1 MPFEAETVQA
11 QNSYVIIDFDSTFM
25 QVEALEELA
34 EIVLKDA
41 ADKDSI
47 VEEIKNITS
56 LGVDGKITFN
66 DSLTRRLN
74 LMKVHKS
81 HLEKLVRRMKKKV
94 SISFSRNKAFFK
106 KNKGRI
112 YIVSNG
118 FKDFIDPIVKAYDI
132 DPEFV
137 LANTFLYDE
146 EGWVTDFDQENF
158 LAHSKGKSRT
168 LKALGLEGKI
178 MVIGD
183 AYTDFEMVEAGIAHQ
198 FFAFTENVLRE
209 NILDK
214 ADHVTPSF
222 DEFLYVNQM
231 PRALSYPKN
240 RIQVLLMDG
249 VHEDAK
255 SSFAIEGYEL
265 KTSKG
270 AISDKDLAKKLKKVS
285 ILGVPP
291 KTAIT
296 RSMLQNANRLMAI
309 CVFGNGTNNVDLG
322 ACADKGVIVFNA
334 PYTNTRSVVELA
346 IGHIIMLLRRIPVYN
361 QRMKAGKWDRSGHT
375 GFEIRGKK
383 LGIIGYGHSGQQLS
397 VLAEALGMDVLFYDL
412 VEKPALGKAIKCH
425 NLKDLLRKSDV
436 VSINVDSRP
445 ENEAF
450 FDRLAFNAM
459 QEHSV
464 LINLSNGQAVEID
477 ALVDNLKSG
486 KLLGAAVDVFQDSP
500 FEETTDFKH
509 ELQQFENVILTPF
522 IGGRTAEAQ
531 TETAS
536 FVPGKIIEYINT
548 GNTAQSLNFPRLQL
562 PKLKNAHRLIHIHEN
577 RPGLL
582 ARINSVL
589 AKHRINILGQY
600 LKTNDHIGY
609 VITDINKKYS
619 EEVLTDLKDIE
630 HTIKFRVLY

>member
-1 MPFEAETVQA
+1 MSFDTETVQA

-41 ADKDSI
+41 ANKDEL
-47 VEEIKNITS
+47 VDEIKNITS

-66 DSLTRRLN
+66 DSLTRRLS
-74 LMKVHKS
+74 LLKVHES

-94 SISFSRNKAFFK
+94 STSFSRNKAFFK

-132 DPEFV
+132 DPDFV
-137 LANTFLYDE
+137 LANTFVYDD
-146 EGWVTDFDQENF
+146 EGWVTGFDHENY

-222 DEFLYVNQM
+222 DEFLYINQM

-240 RIQVLLMDG
+240 RIQVLLLEG

-255 SSFAIEGYEL
+255 SVFEGEGYDVKALKDGISEKEL
-265 KTSKG
+265 T
-270 AISDKDLAKKLKKVS
+270 KKLKKVS
-285 ILGVPP
+285 ILGVLP
-291 KTAIT
+291 KTPIT
-296 RSMLQNANRLMAI
+296 RSMLAQANRLMAI
-309 CVFGNGTNNVDLG
+309 CVFGNGVSQVDLA

-346 IGHIIMLLRRIPVYN
+346 IGQIIMLLRRIPVYDK
-361 QRMKAGKWDRSGHT
+361 RMKAGKWDRSGHT
-375 GFEIRGKK
+375 GYEIRGKK

-397 VLAEALGMDVLFYDL
+397 ILAEALGMDVFYYDFID
-412 VEKPALGKAIKCH
+412 KPSIGKATKCYT
-425 NLKDLLRKSDV
+425 LKELLRKVNV
-436 VSINVDSRP
+436 VSINVDNRP
-445 ENEAF
+445 ENEGF

-459 QEHSV
+459 QEDSI
-464 LINLSNGQAVEID
+464 LINLSNGKAVEMEE
-477 ALVDNLKSG
+477 LVANLKSG
-486 KLLGAAVDVFQDSP
+486 KLLGASVDVFPNHP
-500 FEETTDFKH
+500 FEEKTNFEH
-509 ELQQFENVILTPF
+509 ELSRFENVILTPY
-522 IGGRTAEAQ
+522 IGGRTVEAL

-536 FVPGKIIEYINT
+536 FVPDKIIEYINT
-548 GNTAQSLNFPRLQL
+548 GSTAQSLNFPRLQL

-582 ARINSVL
+582 ANINSIL
-589 AKHRINILGQY
+589 AKHKINILGQY

-619 EEVLTDLKDIE
+619 AEVLSDLKDIQ
-630 HTIKFRVLY
+630 HTVKFRILY

>member
-1 MPFEAETVQA
+1 MSFDEETVQG

-34 EIVLKDA
+34 EIVLKGA
-41 ADKDSI
+41 ANKEE
-47 VEEIKNITS
+47 VVAEIKAITS

-74 LMKVHKS
+74 LLKVHQR
-81 HLEKLVRRMKKKV
+81 HLDKLVKRMKKKV
-94 SISFSRNKAFFK
+94 SVSFSRNKAFFK

-118 FKDFIDPIVKAYDI
+118 FKDFIDPIVSAYDI
-132 DPEFV
+132 APEFV
-137 LANTFLYDE
+137 LANTFLYDD
-146 EGWVTDFDQENF
+146 EGWVSGFDSDNY

-214 ADHVTPSF
+214 ADYVTPSF
-222 DEFLYVNQM
+222 DEFLYINQM

-240 RIQVLLMDG
+240 RIQVLLLDDI
-249 VHEDAK
+249 HEDAK
-255 SSFAIEGYEL
+255 AVFEGEGYEVKML
-265 KTSKG
+265 TEAHSQKE
-270 AISDKDLAKKLKKVS
+270 LAKKLKKVS
-285 ILGVPP
+285 ILGILPQM
-291 KTAIT
+291 AIT
-296 RSMLQNANRLMAI
+296 RSLLEHANRLMAI
-309 CVFGNGTNNVDLG
+309 CVFGNGISKVDLA
-322 ACADKGVIVFNA
+322 ACAEKGVIVFNA

-346 IGHIIMLLRRIPVYN
+346 IGQIIMLLRRIPFYD
-361 QRMKAGKWDRSGHT
+361 QRMKAGQWDRSGHA

-383 LGIIGYGHSGQQLS
+383 IGIIGYGHSGQQLS
-397 VLAEALGMDVLFYDL
+397 ILAEAIGMDVLYYDL
-412 VEKPALGKAIKCH
+412 VEKPALGKAVKCH

-436 VSINVDSRP
+436 VSINVDNRQ
-445 ENEAF
+445 ENEGF

-459 QEHSV
+459 QQDSV
-464 LINLSNGQAVEID
+464 LINLSNGQAIEQE
-477 ALVDNLKSG
+477 ALVANLQSG
-486 KLLGAAVDVFQDSP
+486 KLLGAAIDTFPDHPSS
-500 FEETTDFKH
+500 EKADFVS
-509 ELQQFENVILTPF
+509 ELSQFENVILTPF
-522 IGGRTAEAQ
+522 IGGRTEEAQ

-562 PKLKNAHRLIHIHEN
+562 PKLKNAHRLIHIHQN

-582 ARINSVL
+582 AKINSVL
-589 AKHRINILGQY
+589 AKHKINILGQY
-600 LKTNDHIGY
+600 LKTNEQIGY
-609 VITDINKKYS
+609 VITDIDKKYS
-619 EEVLTDLKDIE
+619 AEVLQDLKDIE